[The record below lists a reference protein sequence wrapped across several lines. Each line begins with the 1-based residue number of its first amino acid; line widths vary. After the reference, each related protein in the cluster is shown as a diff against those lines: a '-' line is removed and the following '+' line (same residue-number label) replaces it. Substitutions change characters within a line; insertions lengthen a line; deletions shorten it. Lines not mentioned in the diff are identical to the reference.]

1 MKINILTTAGR
12 MPSGTHR
19 MLFEYANHLVLRSHQ
34 VTLIKS
40 LGEKSWR
47 MPKGLRERI
56 YRQSKKGLKRLA
68 HRISGPEVRDYRVP
82 WFHSKAEFIIV
93 PSLAEKYLPD
103 ADILLFSTPLPVS
116 VLTRIP
122 DRKGRPVMRVSDVV
136 SSSSFIA
143 HLPVEI
149 PLIAISSLDK
159 SLLSERFPE
168 RKFFVCV
175 NGVNTNFFSYPERI
189 FKPAEVIGMLFRQG
203 RRTYRGMDDG
213 VAALQLIHRKYPHL
227 KFRSA
232 GFRREEWLP
241 DFIEFRNVSRT
252 HFYPRLFQEEWLPD
266 VDFIE
271 FWNEYEQRRL
281 VDFYCSLD
289 ICLFPSRIESCPN
302 PPMEALAC
310 KCALVSTEVGGID
323 DFTVPGKTALVVPPG
338 RPELLAEKVITLIE
352 NPLMLKEIALAG
364 YQKIQDFS
372 LEKQAA
378 VLEEIL
384 KGLSNP

>member
-12 MPSGTHR
+12 LPSGTHR
-19 MLFEYANHLVLRSHQ
+19 MLFEYANHLIRRSHQ
-34 VTLIKS
+34 VTLIKP

-47 MPKGLRERI
+47 APKRLRERI
-56 YRQSKKGLKRLA
+56 YRQSKKALKRLA

-82 WFHSKAEFIIV
+82 WFQLQAEFIIV

-103 ADILLFSTPLPVS
+103 ADILLFSMPVPVS

-122 DRKGRPVMRVSDVV
+122 DRKGRKIMRVSDVS

-143 HLPVEI
+143 HLPVEL

-168 RKFFVCV
+168 RMIFTCV
-175 NGVNTNFFSYPERI
+175 NGVNTKFFSNPDRI

-213 VAALQLIHRKYPHL
+213 VTALQLIHRKYPHL

-241 DFIEFRNVSRT
+241 DFIEFWNVSYP
-252 HFYPRLFQEEWLPD
+252 HFYPRLFREEWLPD

-271 FWNEYEQRRL
+271 FWNEYEQKRL

-289 ICLFPSRIESCPN
+289 ICIFPSRIESCPN

-310 KCALVSTEVGGID
+310 KCALVATEVGGMT

-352 NPLMLKEIALAG
+352 NPQMLKEIALAG
-364 YQKIQDFS
+364 YQKVQDFTV
-372 LEKQAA
+372 EKQTAG
-378 VLEEIL
+378 LEGIL
-384 KGLSNP
+384 QNLL